1 MPKKVSENID
11 IASLLDMSE
20 RAMTQKEMAELTGV
34 SIPTLAK
41 RLDELKEKQ
50 GLLLRARDMRNLR
63 LTELQMMVLDAV
75 TPQKIEEA
83 PLRDLVL
90 AFKVLA
96 DRESVDIGKPT
107 EVKGLVHYLVQIE
120 KEKAA
125 IAGVESVTSMK
136 MLNDDDEV
144 IDVEAELP
152 NL

>member
-1 MPKKVSENID
+1 MGKSVAENLD

-20 RAMTQKEMAELTGV
+20 RALTQKEMAELTGI

-41 RLDELKEKQ
+41 RLDALKEKQ

-75 TPQKIEEA
+75 TPEKIAEA

-96 DRESVDIGKPT
+96 DRENVDIGKPT
-107 EVKGLVHYLVQIE
+107 EMKGLVHYLVQLE
-120 KEKAA
+120 KEKAGV
-125 IAGVESVTSMK
+125 AGVESIASMQ
-136 MLNDDDEV
+136 MLSDAGDV